1 MTLTTMYNASETIKL
16 DKALTT
22 LATLNVRLLSPETDV
37 VNPVFQL
44 SGAPP
49 NNCNYFQVPA
59 WNRYYYVTSIEQ
71 NENGLWTMSGHV
83 DVLRT
88 ARDIGL
94 MSCSGIVARNATEYN
109 GLLADDQMRVQ
120 QNPQI
125 VTKSFP
131 SGFRSDGADCVLIVA
146 GG

>member
-1 MTLTTMYNASETIKL
+1 MTLTTMYNASEAIKL
-16 DKALTT
+16 EKSLTT
-22 LATLNVRLLSPETDV
+22 LATLTVKLLSPDTDL

-59 WNRYYYVTSIEQ
+59 WNRYYYVTEIQQ
-71 NENGLWTMSGHV
+71 NERGLWTMSGHV

-88 ARDIGL
+88 ARDMGL

-109 GLLADDQMRVQ
+109 GMLPDDEMRVQ

-131 SGFRSDGADCVLIVA
+131 NGFRTNGADCILIVA